1 MYKNNKKYIQYIQ
14 KIEKVVNE
22 YNCTG
27 LHILEEVES
36 HFFEAMSCGKY
47 DSYTEDE
54 RISKIISK
62 LGDPQQLVQAIV
74 SEQELRSAVSGFNFI
89 KIIKAVSKNILIG
102 SRYAISCCLYIF
114 SLVFAFIAIAKFVY
128 PDNTGLFI
136 GNNEFQGFGYL
147 LNLDKVES
155 EILGYWIIPLAI
167 AFCILFGLGAT
178 LILRKYIKRKS
189 K

>member
-14 KIEKVVNE
+14 QIEKVVDE

-27 LHILEEVES
+27 LFILEEVES
-36 HFFEAMSCGKY
+36 HFYEAMSCGKY
-47 DSYTEDE
+47 DSYPEDE
-54 RISKIISK
+54 RISKIIGK
-62 LGDPQQLVQAIV
+62 LGDPRQLVQAIV
-74 SEQELRSAVSGFNFI
+74 SERELRNAVSGFNFI
-89 KIIKAVSKNILIG
+89 RIIKAVFKNILIG

-128 PDNTGLFI
+128 PNNTGLFI

-147 LNLDKVES
+147 LHLDKVEY
-155 EILGYWIIPLAI
+155 EILGYWIIPLAVV
-167 AFCILFGLGAT
+167 FCILFGLGAT

-189 K
+189 E

>member
-1 MYKNNKKYIQYIQ
+1 MYKNNKKYIQYIKQ
-14 KIEKVVNE
+14 IEKVVNE
-22 YNCTG
+22 YNCHS
-27 LHILEEVES
+27 LFILEEVES

-47 DSYTEDE
+47 DSLPEDQ
-54 RISKIISK
+54 RISKIIAK
-62 LGDPQQLVQAIV
+62 LGEPRQLVQAIV
-74 SEQELRSAVSGFNFI
+74 SEQELRNAVSGFNLI
-89 KIIKAVSKNILIG
+89 RIIKAVSKNILIG
-102 SRYAISCCLYIF
+102 SRYAISCWLYIF
-114 SLVFAFIAIAKFVY
+114 SLVFAFIAIAKIVY

-136 GNNEFQGFGYL
+136 GNNEFLGFGYL

-167 AFCILFGLGAT
+167 ALCILFGLGAT